1 MAARALILSGGYS
14 HPFGESTGAL
24 VGIIEECGYDTLI
37 EEDIDAAIAA
47 LADPPAM
54 LAVNTLRWSMTQH
67 AKYAPDR
74 DRFAYELPDSHMDAL
89 ADYVA
94 SGGRMFVIHVST
106 ICFDTQPRWH
116 EVMGGGW
123 TWGRSHHPPM
133 GEIDISLT
141 EAGAE
146 HSAGPAQFPLLDEA
160 YHNLDPREDCTVLA
174 TCEIEEGPQ
183 PLAWVRKFGKGRVAV
198 DALGHDA
205 RSINARGHRELITA
219 QIEWLKG
226 ASDA

>member
-1 MAARALILSGGYS
+1 MAGRALILSGGYS
-14 HPFGESTGAL
+14 HPFGESTAAL
-24 VGIIEECGYDTLI
+24 AGVIAEAGYEVVV

-47 LADPPAM
+47 LDDRPDL
-54 LAVNTLRWSMTQH
+54 LAVNALRWSMTQH
-67 AKYAPDR
+67 EKYAPDR
-74 DRFAYELPDSHMDAL
+74 ERFAYELPDSHMDAL

-94 SGGRMFVIHVST
+94 GGGRLFVLHVST

-123 TWGRSHHPPM
+123 TWGHSHHPPM
-133 GEIDISLT
+133 GRITVQLT
-141 EAGAE
+141 DMGSEL
-146 HSAGPAQFPLLDEA
+146 SAGPDTFELLDEA

-183 PLAWVRKFGKGRVAV
+183 PLAWTRHYGEGRVAV

-205 RSINARGHRELITA
+205 RSINAPGHLELIAA
-219 QIEWLKG
+219 QLEWLKD
-226 ASDA
+226 SDDA